1 MIGAD
6 VMSLLSVPVFIME
19 PTTTLQKMSEILQYA
34 ELVDKA
40 CDEKDEDL
48 RLAYICALA
57 ISTYSSNERV
67 KKPFN
72 PILGETWEM
81 TLPGGGVYVSEQV
94 CHHPYRRRPRGDG
107 SMDLRSHLRG
117 QDEIHG

>member
-1 MIGAD
+1 
-6 VMSLLSVPVFIME
+6 ME
-19 PTTTLQKMSEILQYA
+19 PTTTLQKISEILQYA

-67 KKPFN
+67 KSRSIPSS
-72 PILGETWEM
+72 
-81 TLPGGGVYVSEQV
+81 V
-94 CHHPYRRRPRGDG
+94 RRGR
-107 SMDLRSHLRG
+107 
-117 QDEIHG
+117 